1 MNKERK
7 DEKGGGGKKGR
18 GGYKRPDRPAP
29 LTPTEQRRKQAE
41 ERLAVWEAKTKL
53 GKMVVSGEID
63 SLHAALNC
71 GFPLREPEIIDILV
85 PEIKEEVEIF
95 IDWDEDNFKTSM
107 ANSDILLAWNFPTTS
122 LKKIAPNLKWI
133 HCISAGVEHL
143 LPLDWMFDGLVLTNS
158 SGAHAKKAGEY
169 GLMSILML
177 QNHMT
182 KIITNQK
189 DKKFVSL
196 FSNPIAG
203 KTVVLLGTGTL
214 GSSMTKLVA
223 PLGANIIGV
232 NKRGR
237 MVEGCS
243 KVITIDK
250 IDSVLPDADFLY
262 LALPETPETKNLI
275 SRERLDMLKPTCGIV
290 NIGRQSVMDYDAL
303 CEKLIKN
310 EIAGAILDV
319 FTSEPIEKNSKL
331 WDIPN
336 LVITPHV
343 SSDDNGNY
351 VKLTLD
357 IFIKNLKLF
366 IENKELNN
374 QIDKK
379 LGY

>member
-1 MNKERK
+1 MTKNKKIKIHVKNNHWAPGSFPSDAEGEK
-7 DEKGGGGKKGR
+7 NFTITKEHLDE
-18 GGYKRPDRPAP
+18 
-29 LTPTEQRRKQAE
+29 
-41 ERLAVWEAKTKL
+41 
-53 GKMVVSGEID
+53 
-63 SLHAALNC
+63 ALKS
-71 GFPLREPEIIDILV
+71 F
-85 PEIKEEVEIF
+85 PEIKEKVDIF
-95 IDWDEDNFKTSM
+95 IDWDEDNFETSM
-107 ANSDILLAWNFPTTS
+107 ANSDILLTWNFSTAN
-122 LKKIAPNLKWI
+122 LKKIAPNLKWVHI
-133 HCISAGVEHL
+133 ISAGVEHL
-143 LPLDWMFDGLVLTNS
+143 LPLDWMSDNLVLTNS
-158 SGAHAKKAGEY
+158 SGVHAKNAGEY

-177 QNHMT
+177 QRHIT

-189 DKKFVSL
+189 NKKFISL
-196 FSNPIAG
+196 FSNPVKG
-203 KTVVLLGTGTL
+203 KTVVLVGTGTL
-214 GSSMTKLVA
+214 GSSMAKLVA

-250 IDSVLPDADFLY
+250 IDSILPDADFLY
-262 LALPETPETKNLI
+262 LAVPGTPETKNVI
-275 SRERLDMLKPTCGIV
+275 SRERLDALKPTCGIV

-303 CEKLIKN
+303 CEKLKKN

-319 FTSEPIEKNSKL
+319 FSPEPIEKNSKL
-331 WDIPN
+331 WDTPN
-336 LVITPHV
+336 LIITPHV
-343 SSDDNGNY
+343 SSDDHGSY